1 MRVTII
7 ARLLVVALLAMACG
21 SSVQPA
27 DQTSNDEDDQSAP
40 LTAMTG
46 NVVWENGRVKLPD
59 GAVVTVTLADTSI
72 ADAPWQV
79 LDQQVIEDADAL
91 PLAFRLEY
99 DPAAIDERFEY
110 TLSAS
115 IEVGDRLIYINDT
128 VHTVLTGG
136 SPAESDVTVIA
147 VNDDQSAPLTAMTG
161 NVVWEN
167 GRVKLPDGAVV
178 TVTLA
183 DTSIADAPWQVLD
196 QQVIEDADALPLAFR
211 LEYDPAAIDERFEY
225 TLSASIEVGDRLIY
239 INDTVHTVLTGG
251 SPAESDVTVVAVQ

>member
-1 MRVTII
+1 MRATII

-27 DQTSNDEDDQSAP
+27 DQTSTDDDDQSGP
-40 LTAMTG
+40 LTAITG
-46 NVVWENGRVKLPD
+46 NVVWEDGRVELPD

-79 LDQQVIEDADAL
+79 L
-91 PLAFRLEY
+91 
-99 DPAAIDERFEY
+99 
-110 TLSAS
+110 
-115 IEVGDRLIYINDT
+115 N
-128 VHTVLTGG
+128 
-136 SPAESDVTVIA
+136 
-147 VNDDQSAPLTAMTG
+147 
-161 NVVWEN
+161 
-167 GRVKLPDGAVV
+167 
-178 TVTLA
+178 
-183 DTSIADAPWQVLD
+183 

>member
-1 MRVTII
+1 MRATNI

-27 DQTSNDEDDQSAP
+27 DQTSTDDDDQGGP

-46 NVVWENGRVKLPD
+46 NVVWENGRVELPD

-79 LDQQVIEDADAL
+79 I
-91 PLAFRLEY
+91 
-99 DPAAIDERFEY
+99 
-110 TLSAS
+110 
-115 IEVGDRLIYINDT
+115 
-128 VHTVLTGG
+128 
-136 SPAESDVTVIA
+136 
-147 VNDDQSAPLTAMTG
+147 
-161 NVVWEN
+161 
-167 GRVKLPDGAVV
+167 
-178 TVTLA
+178 
-183 DTSIADAPWQVLD
+183 D

>member
-1 MRVTII
+1 MRATII

-27 DQTSNDEDDQSAP
+27 AETNNDDRDDS
-40 LTAMTG
+40 LTAMTS
-46 NVVWENGRVKLPD
+46 NVVWENGRVELPD

-79 LDQQVIEDADAL
+79 IDQQVIEDADAL

-147 VNDDQSAPLTAMTG
+147 VQ
-161 NVVWEN
+161 
-167 GRVKLPDGAVV
+167 
-178 TVTLA
+178 
-183 DTSIADAPWQVLD
+183 
-196 QQVIEDADALPLAFR
+196 
-211 LEYDPAAIDERFEY
+211 
-225 TLSASIEVGDRLIY
+225 
-239 INDTVHTVLTGG
+239 
-251 SPAESDVTVVAVQ
+251 

>member
-1 MRVTII
+1 MRATII

-21 SSVQPA
+21 SSTLPA
-27 DQTSNDEDDQSAP
+27 DQTNDDDRDDS

-46 NVVWENGRVKLPD
+46 NVVWENGRVELPD

-79 LDQQVIEDADAL
+79 IDQQVIEDADAL

-115 IEVGDRLIYINDT
+115 IKVGD
-128 VHTVLTGG
+128 
-136 SPAESDVTVIA
+136 
-147 VNDDQSAPLTAMTG
+147 Q
-161 NVVWEN
+161 
-167 GRVKLPDGAVV
+167 
-178 TVTLA
+178 
-183 DTSIADAPWQVLD
+183 
-196 QQVIEDADALPLAFR
+196 
-211 LEYDPAAIDERFEY
+211 
-225 TLSASIEVGDRLIY
+225 LIY

>member
-27 DQTSNDEDDQSAP
+27 DQTSTDDDDQSAP

-46 NVVWENGRVKLPD
+46 NVVWEDGRV
-59 GAVVTVTLADTSI
+59 
-72 ADAPWQV
+72 
-79 LDQQVIEDADAL
+79 E
-91 PLAFRLEY
+91 
-99 DPAAIDERFEY
+99 
-110 TLSAS
+110 
-115 IEVGDRLIYINDT
+115 
-128 VHTVLTGG
+128 
-136 SPAESDVTVIA
+136 
-147 VNDDQSAPLTAMTG
+147 
-161 NVVWEN
+161 
-167 GRVKLPDGAVV
+167 LPDGAVV